1 MSGPKIG
8 GRSITLSGDD
18 IRGARDLTFKQMKS
32 AILYLWTGMS
42 RADHFVDSAL
52 VNAIM
57 SGALLRWNATAGRFE
72 EPMLLTRLYELQDQL
87 AHFRLRASFVDDGF
101 HRRWHDHWS
110 NARRDEDA
118 TTRVDGR
125 DLVDLFAVQDTQANI
140 ERLVLSVLLHLYH
153 DQDLTSVALRHS
165 SPIPDQQL
173 EIDEERASLEEIRE
187 WLQSKNVVLRT
198 ALRDVSPEERAAGRD
213 LFAAI
218 ETVLGTDRTRQ
229 ILRNQEAT
237 PPLTDPELSSLVE
250 IFRQRGHL

>member
-1 MSGPKIG
+1 M
-8 GRSITLSGDD
+8 
-18 IRGARDLTFKQMKS
+18 
-32 AILYLWTGMS
+32 
-42 RADHFVDSAL
+42 
-52 VNAIM
+52 NAVM
-57 SGALLRWNATAGRFE
+57 SGALLHWNVEAGRFE

-87 AHFRLRASFVDDGF
+87 AQFKLRTSSIDEGFR
-101 HRRWHDHWS
+101 HRWYDHWS
-110 NARRDEDA
+110 RARNHEQG
-118 TTRVDGR
+118 TTRVDGG

-165 SPIPDQQL
+165 SPIPDAQL

-198 ALRDVSPEERAAGRD
+198 ALRDVSPEERTVGRE

-218 ETVLGTDRTRQ
+218 ETVLGRDRARQ

-237 PPLTDPELSSLVE
+237 PPLTEPELSSLVE